1 MLFTIVVKLV
11 LAIIMYSFV
20 MGLAALLTWMERKES
35 AVMQDRIGA
44 NRADVLGFRAWGLF
58 HIIADSVKMML
69 KEDFIPPFSNK
80 LIHNLAPLIS
90 VLFALLAF
98 ACIPFGGT
106 LKIYGKE
113 ITLQIANLN
122 IALLFIFATLSLG
135 IYGVILGGWSSFNKW
150 AIISS
155 QRAVAQLLSFGFAL
169 AAIFISIVMVYD
181 TFNLQVISQKQ
192 GELLFGFI
200 PKWGIFLQPLGFILF
215 LIVGIAETKRI
226 PFDLPEGESEVIGY
240 FVEYSGLKFGMF
252 FLTDFV
258 ETILIS
264 ALTVV
269 FYLGSYQIPY
279 LGATG
284 FVFPGGFQIAL
295 PHIVVVLLQVIAFG
309 IKVFIGCW
317 FLLLVRW
324 TLPRFR
330 YDQMMK
336 LGWEQVVPLSIINIF
351 ITAIIILYAK
361 GALNL

>member
-1 MLFTIVVKLV
+1 MLFIIIVKIV
-11 LAIIMYSFV
+11 LAIIVYAFV

-44 NRADVLGFRAWGLF
+44 NRADILGFKAWGLF
-58 HIIADSVKMML
+58 HIIADSVKMMV
-69 KEDFIPPFSNK
+69 KEDFVPPFSNK
-80 LIHNLAPLIS
+80 LIHNLAPFIS
-90 VLFALLAF
+90 TFFALLAF

-106 LKIYGKE
+106 LNIYGRE

-122 IALLFIFATLSLG
+122 IAILFIFATISIG

-150 AIISS
+150 AILSS

-169 AAIFISIVMVYD
+169 AAILISIVMVYD
-181 TFNLQVISQKQ
+181 SFNLQVISEKQ
-192 GELLFGFI
+192 GELIFGFL

-240 FVEYSGLKFGMF
+240 FTEYSGLKFGMF
-252 FLTDFV
+252 FITDFV

-269 FYLGSYQIPY
+269 FYFGSYQVPY
-279 LGATG
+279 LIASG
-284 FVFPGGFQIAL
+284 FIFPGGYTISL
-295 PHIVVVLLQVIAFG
+295 PYYLVVILQVLAFG

-330 YDQMMK
+330 YDQMMR
-336 LGWEQVVPLSIINIF
+336 LGWEQIVPLAILNIF
-351 ITAIIILYAK
+351 VTAIIILHIK
-361 GALNL
+361 GALTL